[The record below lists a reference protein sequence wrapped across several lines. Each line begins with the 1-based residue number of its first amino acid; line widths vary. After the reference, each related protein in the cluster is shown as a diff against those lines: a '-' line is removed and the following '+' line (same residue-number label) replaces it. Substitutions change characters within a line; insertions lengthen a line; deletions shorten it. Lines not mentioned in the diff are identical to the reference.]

1 MEDDQLAE
9 ELLAECPWTIIWEI
23 NSEGTSLYIKR
34 KLQIHLDTL
43 YGQLL

>member
-23 NSEGTSLYIKR
+23 NSEGTSLYR
-34 KLQIHLDTL
+34 KKL
-43 YGQLL
+43 